1 MHKNDEQIAISDRF
15 VLLLVLVNAIA
26 IRSGFTTNPKW
37 YKVNLICIPLL
48 IITIIAARRKRTPG
62 LK

>member
-1 MHKNDEQIAISDRF
+1 MHKNDGQIAISERF
-15 VLLLVLVNAIA
+15 VLLLVLVNAVA

-37 YKVNLICIPLL
+37 YKVSFVCIPLL
-48 IITIIAARRKRTPG
+48 ILTIVAARRKRAPG